1 MAEEDKRGEESKED
15 AESKEVEVNP
25 ANWYQNAGSPTETPK
40 KSWLWIKN
48 SSGKASAT
56 ITFLF
61 VAFWVTTFMFIGGH
75 IETVEIG
82 SFALKLKDFD
92 AAAAA
97 IYYVPLMALY
107 FKRRQDEAKENSK

>member
-1 MAEEDKRGEESKED
+1 MSKDTQETQESEN
-15 AESKEVEVNP
+15 ESVEINP
-25 ANWYQNAGSPTETPK
+25 ANWYQNAGDPTETPK

-75 IETVEIG
+75 IETIEIG
-82 SFALKLKDFD
+82 SFAMKLKSFD